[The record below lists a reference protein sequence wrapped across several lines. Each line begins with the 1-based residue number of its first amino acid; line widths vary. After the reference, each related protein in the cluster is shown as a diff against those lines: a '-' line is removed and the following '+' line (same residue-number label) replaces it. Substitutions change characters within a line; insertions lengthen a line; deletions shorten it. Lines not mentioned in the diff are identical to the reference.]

1 MHSIPS
7 KYSSDIFLKVS
18 VKKFHN
24 SEGLEDFDAGHHD
37 APINLSSKIGEY
49 MVRIGDS
56 NDFCFNII
64 VQLLTE
70 GKVRVDFRDST
81 ERLQLVNKQDSV
93 SRVEAVKVFDHW
105 VQENRG
111 KPELLESTRKVVL
124 EPPRA
129 KAPATGLQP

>member
-1 MHSIPS
+1 MICTPT
-7 KYSSDIFLKVS
+7 KYSADFFLKVS
-18 VKKFHN
+18 GKKFHN

-37 APINLSSKIGEY
+37 APINLSSKIVEY
-49 MVRIGDS
+49 MVCIGDS
-56 NDFCFNII
+56 NDFCFNTI

-81 ERLQLVNKQDSV
+81 ERLQLVNKQDRISW
-93 SRVEAVKVFDHW
+93 VEAAKGFDHW

-111 KPELLESTRKVVL
+111 KLERFESTRKVVL

-129 KAPATGLQP
+129 KLPLTRS

>member
-1 MHSIPS
+1 
-7 KYSSDIFLKVS
+7 
-18 VKKFHN
+18 
-24 SEGLEDFDAGHHD
+24 
-37 APINLSSKIGEY
+37 

-105 VQENRG
+105 VQENRA

-129 KAPATGLQP
+129 KLPLTRS

>member
-24 SEGLEDFDAGHHD
+24 AEGLEDFDAGHHD

-70 GKVRVDFRDST
+70 GKVRVDFRDSA
-81 ERLQLVNKQDSV
+81 ERLQLVNKEDRI
-93 SRVEAVKVFDHW
+93 SRMEAVKVFDHW

-111 KPELLESTRKVVL
+111 KPEFLESTRKVVL
-124 EPPRA
+124 EPPKLKLPLTRS
-129 KAPATGLQP
+129 

>member
-1 MHSIPS
+1 MLSIPS
-7 KYSSDIFLKVS
+7 KYSTDIFLKVG

-24 SEGLEDFDAGHHD
+24 SEVLEDFDAGYHD
-37 APINLSSKIGEY
+37 APIKLSTKIGEY

-64 VQLLTE
+64 IQLLTE

-81 ERLQLVNKQDSV
+81 ERLQLVNKQDRI
-93 SRVEAVKVFDHW
+93 SRIEAVKVFDHW

-124 EPPRA
+124 EPPKA